1 MKHGILPLIILLVI
15 GCGSD
20 SKGTSSTTLSSF
32 TDSVSYSLG
41 ADLGENLK
49 TQNVE
54 INYDLIVAGLT
65 DGMETGVVQL
75 NPDERRKVMTALQ
88 KKIRDQAQQ
97 EGSNNLVVADEF
109 LAKNKSENSEVK
121 ETPTGLQYRVIQEG
135 EGNSPIK
142 SDIVKVH
149 YVGRLMDG
157 SEFDSSIKRGEPSTF
172 GLTQVI
178 KGWTE
183 GLQLMNVGSKFEF
196 YIHPKLA
203 YGPRPRPSIPGNSLL
218 IFEVELLE
226 IIEK

>member
-121 ETPTGLQYRVIQEG
+121 ETPTGLQYRV
-135 EGNSPIK
+135 
-142 SDIVKVH
+142 
-149 YVGRLMDG
+149 
-157 SEFDSSIKRGEPSTF
+157 
-172 GLTQVI
+172 
-178 KGWTE
+178 
-183 GLQLMNVGSKFEF
+183 
-196 YIHPKLA
+196 
-203 YGPRPRPSIPGNSLL
+203 
-218 IFEVELLE
+218 
-226 IIEK
+226 

>member
-1 MKHGILPLIILLVI
+1 
-15 GCGSD
+15 
-20 SKGTSSTTLSSF
+20 
-32 TDSVSYSLG
+32 
-41 ADLGENLK
+41 
-49 TQNVE
+49 
-54 INYDLIVAGLT
+54 
-65 DGMETGVVQL
+65 
-75 NPDERRKVMTALQ
+75 
-88 KKIRDQAQQ
+88 
-97 EGSNNLVVADEF
+97 
-109 LAKNKSENSEVK
+109 
-121 ETPTGLQYRVIQEG
+121 
-135 EGNSPIK
+135 
-142 SDIVKVH
+142 
-149 YVGRLMDG
+149 MDG